1 MDITEATAEDFISF
15 VTRIAAET
23 PDRPIDHWGGWDRC
37 AVGDFALE
45 ACNPVEDEIYIGDES
60 YRFLNYDAHEDRDV
74 EEESSLYHIVSDC
87 KSSLVTYGT
96 FAVAVTAAYEE
107 DKRHGW

>member
-23 PDRPIDHWGGWDRC
+23 PDRPIDQWGGWDHC

-45 ACNPVEDEIYIGDES
+45 ACDPVIDIGDEP
-60 YRFLNYDAHEDRDV
+60 YRFLNYDAHEGRDV
-74 EEESSLYHIVSDC
+74 EEESSLYRIVNDFASG
-87 KSSLVTYGT
+87 LITYGT

>member
-23 PDRPIDHWGGWDRC
+23 PDRPIDHWGGWNHC

-45 ACNPVEDEIYIGDES
+45 ACADWIDEVILDDEP

-74 EEESSLYHIVSDC
+74 EEESSLYHIVNDYT
-87 KSSLVTYGT
+87 SSLITYGT